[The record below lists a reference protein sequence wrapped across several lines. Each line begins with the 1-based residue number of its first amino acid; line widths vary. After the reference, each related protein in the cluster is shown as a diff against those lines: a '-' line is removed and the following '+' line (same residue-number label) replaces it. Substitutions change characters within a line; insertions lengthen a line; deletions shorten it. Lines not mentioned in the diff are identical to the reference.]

1 VIGRRGP
8 TAFRRVAL
16 LASLVLV
23 LIVGGATPAF
33 AHATLLTTEP
43 QPGGKYDTAP
53 PEITLRFSEPV
64 EVVLGGVRL
73 FDGNT
78 DRIDI
83 GAPEHVD
90 GDANRVRASLPELD
104 DGTYVV
110 TWRVTSA
117 DAHPIQGAF
126 TFQVGAQGSVKNATA
141 LAERLLARQGGST
154 VVGVVYAIDRVA
166 IFAGL
171 ALLIGGIVFMAF
183 VFPPG
188 RHARRGRAIV
198 WAGWAGTVVATVAG
212 ISLEGVY
219 AAALP
224 LSKVFDPSVFADV
237 LDTRY
242 GRVSAVR
249 LILLVVAFPLLRA
262 LFSPRFAHGGRSP
275 RLPAWWYAAT
285 GLVVAALS
293 FTPGLAG
300 HAGTGDYTGL
310 AIPADAIHVLAMA
323 CWLGGLVLL
332 LAVVL
337 PRTDPDELRPG
348 INRYSALALGSIV
361 ALVVTG
367 GFQAW
372 RQVGSFTALRD
383 TDYGKLLIA
392 KLVVFAALIVAAA
405 FSREVVNRRFRTFPD
420 DEPDGEHIP
429 GTGAEVRLTA
439 REPAVPVTVGGSP
452 AGEPRPLAS
461 AFDGGAADGNGRGRH
476 RGGDGEQYDQDDDA
490 SEVRRLRRSVA
501 AEVVIALVILTVTAL
516 LVNAAPARS
525 EEASPIAMTLKSSQV
540 WVDVVIAPGVA
551 GGNDIHLT
559 ALPVGDTVVNVEDMT
574 ALLTR
579 HGEDLPPF
587 TVPLRK
593 LGPGHYVSPLYDIPY
608 PGDWQMTVRVT
619 LSATDQSVLVGRF
632 TLR

>member
-1 VIGRRGP
+1 
-8 TAFRRVAL
+8 
-16 LASLVLV
+16 
-23 LIVGGATPAF
+23 
-33 AHATLLTTEP
+33 
-43 QPGGKYDTAP
+43 
-53 PEITLRFSEPV
+53 
-64 EVVLGGVRL
+64 
-73 FDGNT
+73 
-78 DRIDI
+78 
-83 GAPEHVD
+83 
-90 GDANRVRASLPELD
+90 
-104 DGTYVV
+104 
-110 TWRVTSA
+110 
-117 DAHPIQGAF
+117 
-126 TFQVGAQGSVKNATA
+126 
-141 LAERLLARQGGST
+141 

-188 RHARRGRAIV
+188 RRARRGRAIV
-198 WAGWAGTVVATVAG
+198 WAGWAGTVVATIAG
-212 ISLEGVY
+212 ISLEGAY

-224 LSKVFDPSVFADV
+224 LSKVFDPSVFGDV

-249 LILLVVAFPLLRA
+249 LVLLVVAFPLLRA
-262 LFSPRFAHGGRSP
+262 LFSPRFADGDRAG
-275 RLPAWWYAAT
+275 RLPVWWYAAT

-337 PRTDPDELRPG
+337 PRTDPDELRQG

-372 RQVGSFTALRD
+372 RQVGSLTALRD

-405 FSREVVNRRFRTFPD
+405 FSREIVNRRFRTFPD
-420 DEPDGEHIP
+420 DEPDEHTT
-429 GTGAEVRLTA
+429 GTGAELLLPA
-439 REPAVPVTVGGSP
+439 REPAVPVTVGGSA
-452 AGEPRPLAS
+452 AGEPQPLAA
-461 AFDGGAADGNGRGRH
+461 AFDGGGADGNGQGRH
-476 RGGDGEQYDQDDDA
+476 HGDDAERYEEDDDA
-490 SEVRRLRRSVA
+490 TEVRRLRRSVA
-501 AEVVIALVILTVTAL
+501 AEVVIALVILTITAL

-525 EEASPIAMTLKSSQV
+525 EETSPISMTLESEQV

-574 ALLTR
+574 AQLTR
-579 HGEDLPPF
+579 PDEDLPPF

-608 PGDWQMTVRVT
+608 PGDWQITVRVT
-619 LSATDQSVLVGRF
+619 LSATDQAVLVGRF